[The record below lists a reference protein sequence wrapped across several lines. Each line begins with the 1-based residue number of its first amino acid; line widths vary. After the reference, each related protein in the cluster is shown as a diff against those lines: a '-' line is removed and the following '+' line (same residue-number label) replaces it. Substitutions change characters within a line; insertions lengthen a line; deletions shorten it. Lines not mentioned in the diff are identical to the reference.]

1 MTLGDS
7 VNFYHSLEK
16 FGIMPG
22 LERIRLLCERLGSPH
37 KKLKF
42 IHVAGTNGKGSTCTC
57 IASVLTAAGYKT
69 GLYTSPYV
77 IEFRER
83 IRLNMKMIS
92 PERLGEVT
100 ERVKKEIE
108 KLSLENVKITE
119 FEAVTAAAFLFYYEE
134 KCDYVVLETGL
145 GGRFDATNII
155 DSPLVSIITS
165 VSEDHMGVLGDTI
178 EKIAFEKSGI
188 IKKGCPVIT
197 GAEQKSEALEVIKA
211 QAEKNGSELFTAD
224 SKRIFSV
231 ISEDITGTYVSS
243 PEGKLRISL
252 GGAHQLNN
260 MALVYKAVEILR
272 SKGTVISSDALYKG
286 FLAARIPART
296 EIISEKP
303 LVILDGSHNDGSTE
317 ALGAFLRRHLPEKR
331 ILAVMG
337 MMADKDCKKALA
349 NVVPL
354 FSRLIAVRPSNPRS
368 MNADELA
375 KLSADLGTESVGIDS
390 PEEGI
395 KQAFSLIENFDALI
409 VCGSLYLAGD
419 VRGLLTEICGEKT
432 ATE

>member
-22 LERIRLLCERLGSPH
+22 LERIKLLCERLGSPH

-83 IRLNMKMIS
+83 IRLNMEMIS

-100 ERVKKEIE
+100 ARVRAEIE
-108 KLSLENVKITE
+108 NLACENVKITE
-119 FEAVTAAAFLFYYEE
+119 FEAVTAAAFLFYFEE

-188 IKKGCPVIT
+188 IKKGCPVVT
-197 GAEQKSEALEVIKA
+197 GAEQKPEALEVIKS
-211 QAEKNGSELFTAD
+211 QADKNCSELFVAD
-224 SKRIFSV
+224 SKKIFSV

-243 PEGKLRISL
+243 PEGNLRISL

-260 MALVYKAVEILR
+260 MALVYQALGILR
-272 SKGTVISSDALYKG
+272 TKGAVISPESMYKG
-286 FLAARIPART
+286 FLSAKIPART
-296 EIISEKP
+296 EIISEAP

-317 ALGAFLRRHLPEKR
+317 ALGAFLKRHLPEKR

-337 MMADKDCKKALA
+337 MMADKDCKKALS

-354 FSRLIAVRPSNPRS
+354 FSKLIAVKPSNPRS
-368 MNADELA
+368 MEAGELA
-375 KLSADLGTESVGIDS
+375 DIASDLGTEAVGIAS

-395 KQAFSLIENFDALI
+395 KQAFSEIEEYDALI

-419 VRGLLTEICGEKT
+419 VRGLLIEICGENT

>member
-22 LERIRLLCERLGSPH
+22 LERIKLLCERLGSPH

-83 IRLNMKMIS
+83 IRLNMEMIS

-100 ERVKKEIE
+100 ARVRAEIE
-108 KLSLENVKITE
+108 NLACENVKITE
-119 FEAVTAAAFLFYYEE
+119 FEAVTAAAFLFYFEE

-188 IKKGCPVIT
+188 IKKGCPVVT
-197 GAEQKSEALEVIKA
+197 GAEQKPEALEVIKA
-211 QAEKNGSELFTAD
+211 QADKNCSELFVAD
-224 SKRIFSV
+224 SKKIFSV
-231 ISEDITGTYVSS
+231 LSEDITGTYVSS

-260 MALVYKAVEILR
+260 MALVYQTLGILR
-272 SKGTVISSDALYKG
+272 TKGAVISPESMYKG
-286 FLAARIPART
+286 FSSAKIPART
-296 EIISEKP
+296 EIISEAP

-317 ALGAFLRRHLPEKR
+317 ALGAFLKRHLPEKR

-337 MMADKDCKKALA
+337 MMADKDCKKALS

-354 FSRLIAVRPSNPRS
+354 FSKLIAVKPSNPRS
-368 MNADELA
+368 MEAGELA
-375 KLSADLGTESVGIDS
+375 DIASELGTEAVGIAS

-395 KQAFSLIENFDALI
+395 KQAFSEIEEYDALI

-419 VRGLLTEICGEKT
+419 VRGLLIEICGENT